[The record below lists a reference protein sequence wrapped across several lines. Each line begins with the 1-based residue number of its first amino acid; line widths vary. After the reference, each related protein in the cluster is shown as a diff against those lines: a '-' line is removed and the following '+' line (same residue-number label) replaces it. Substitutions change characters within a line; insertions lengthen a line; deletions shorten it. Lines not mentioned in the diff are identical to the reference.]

1 MTTNNDQK
9 NTKHEAIDTAENA
22 GVSNNMNS
30 NVKDASQF
38 GKVAVVYG
46 GSSNER
52 IISLDSGA
60 AVLQA
65 LQNQGVDATHFDP
78 KHQDIT
84 ELRAYDR
91 VFNVLHGRGGE
102 GGELERHCDLVEVR
116 FRA

>member
-1 MTTNNDQK
+1 MTTDTKENTSTQNSDNLEINDATL
-9 NTKHEAIDTAENA
+9 NTTTSDA
-22 GVSNNMNS
+22 
-30 NVKDASQF
+30 KDARQF

-52 IISLDSGA
+52 SVSLDSGA

-84 ELRAYDR
+84 ELRDHAT
-91 VFNVLHGRGGE
+91 H
-102 GGELERHCDLVEVR
+102 
-116 FRA
+116 